1 MITMNQTGKVQA
13 VTSLPNTIKT
23 RANYTQD
30 IATVSKQ
37 PSDSIEISAVGAYQA
52 KLDSVQ
58 AEGMKI
64 LNEGV
69 SEQRIQQLKE
79 KYANGQCPVT
89 SREIAGAMLR
99 DLLGEE
105 AV

>member
-23 RANYTQD
+23 RTNYLQD
-30 IATVSKQ
+30 TATISK
-37 PSDSIEISAVGAYQA
+37 PSSDSIEISAMGAYQA

-58 AEGMKI
+58 AEGLKT

-79 KYANGQCPVT
+79 KYANGQCPVS
-89 SREIAGAMLR
+89 SREMAGAMLR